1 MEKRISATR
10 AVRDFSEVL
19 NTIKFKGVH
28 YIIERG
34 GKAVA
39 SMKPIDEKA
48 DYKTLGELKGL
59 LKKLPR
65 LDEELDAFAADLE
78 DILDTSVLIEA
89 ERQKAEIDKL
99 TENREEEIFG
109 ISVIT
114 VAELLHGLHR
124 ADSTKRRLKRSAYVE
139 KIIELFPIYAF
150 ETSIARIY
158 AELWSD
164 LSKKGI
170 QIGAH
175 DLIIGSTALSL
186 GFSVATRNMRH
197 FERLEGLKI
206 EILTLQE

>member
-1 MEKRISATR
+1 M
-10 AVRDFSEVL
+10 
-19 NTIKFKGVH
+19 GV
-28 YIIERG
+28 
-34 GKAVA
+34 
-39 SMKPIDEKA
+39 
-48 DYKTLGELKGL
+48 
-59 LKKLPR
+59 
-65 LDEELDAFAADLE
+65 
-78 DILDTSVLIEA
+78 ILDTSLLIEA
-89 ERQKAEIDKL
+89 ERQKAEIDKF

-109 ISVIT
+109 ISVVT

-197 FERLEGLKI
+197 FERIEGLKI